1 MKTGMNVH
9 EILGR
14 YILAD
19 GMDLV
24 MDLDRS
30 HGSWIVDQRDGSD
43 YLDLYTNG
51 AGATWSQETHW
62 DELMNMLAAL

>member
-1 MKTGMNVH
+1 MKTDMNVH

-14 YILAD
+14 HMLAD

-30 HGSWIVDQRDGSD
+30 HGSWIVDQRDGTE
-43 YLDLYTNG
+43 YLDL
-51 AGATWSQETHW
+51 
-62 DELMNMLAAL
+62 